1 MMTLSTVFT
10 RTLDAYQSGKYT
22 IISNFG
28 GTRSGKTYSTLQLL
42 YLILIGNR
50 ENLMISVVSRSLPHL
65 KRGCLRD
72 WETILDSNGRIGLVD
87 INKTDHIYTFQN
99 NNKIEFF
106 SADNAGKLHGAARDI
121 LYVNECNFIDQEKI
135 KQLFVRTKE
144 TKFLDYNPSCD
155 FWINN
160 YKDRDDFIEFHST
173 YLDNEFLTKEQI
185 REIESNRTN
194 PRWWAVY
201 GEGKEYVKEGLAYPR
216 VIFEPTGS
224 HIFEHPT
231 YGLDFGFND
240 PTVCVCC
247 EIVGNKLYVQQ
258 EFYQRC
264 MDVTDIKNSLWQCC
278 KRNCMI
284 ICDSAQPQ
292 IIRELHNA
300 GFAVKPC
307 MKGNGSV
314 FDGVQLVNNYEIHC
328 IGSQVGNLAKEFKT
342 YSYEQDLDGNYL
354 DVLQDKNNHAMDA
367 LRYAV
372 GYMVGKPNGKYT
384 YSVVK

>member
-42 YLILIGNR
+42 YLILLGSR

-72 WETILDSNGRIGLVD
+72 WEAILDSQGRAGLVE
-87 INKTDHIYTFQN
+87 INKTDLIYTFKN

-121 LYVNECNFIDQEKI
+121 LYVNECNYIDQEKI
-135 KQLFVRTKE
+135 KQLFVRTRE
-144 TKFLDYNPSCD
+144 VKFLDYNPSCD

-160 YKDRDDFIEFHST
+160 YKERDDFIEFHST
-173 YLDNEFLTKEQI
+173 YKDNDFLTKEQI
-185 REIESNRTN
+185 REIESNMTN

-201 GEGKEYVKEGLAYPR
+201 GLGKEYVREGLAYPK

-240 PTVCVCC
+240 PTALVCV
-247 EIVGNKLYVQQ
+247 EIIGNKLYVQQ
-258 EFYQRC
+258 EFYQKC
-264 MDVTDIKNSLWQCC
+264 MDVTDIKNSLWQDCR
-278 KRNCMI
+278 KNCLI
-284 ICDSAQPQ
+284 ICDSSQPQ
-292 IIRELHNA
+292 IIHELKNS
-300 GFAVKPC
+300 GLPVKPC
-307 MKGNGSV
+307 VKGNGSV
-314 FDGVQLVNNYEIHC
+314 FDGVQLVNSFEIHC
-328 IGSQVGNLAKEFKT
+328 IGSVNGALAKEFKS
-342 YSYEQDLDGNYL
+342 YSYEQDMDGNYL
-354 DVLQDKNNHAMDA
+354 DILQDKNNHDMDA
-367 LRYAV
+367 MRYAV
-372 GYMVGKPNGKYT
+372 QYLRGKSSGN
-384 YSVVK
+384 YSYSFV